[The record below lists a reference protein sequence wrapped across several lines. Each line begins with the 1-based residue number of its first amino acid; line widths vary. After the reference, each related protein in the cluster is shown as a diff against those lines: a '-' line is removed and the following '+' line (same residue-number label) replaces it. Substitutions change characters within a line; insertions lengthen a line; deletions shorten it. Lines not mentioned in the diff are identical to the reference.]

1 MGRYLKLKG
10 RVKRPSGFV
19 FALSLIVLFLVVIHP
34 RKIVGQVISI
44 QSRGTTCSTALP
56 DGRSLVTG
64 GATQAVPLA
73 SAKLFEL
80 RGRLTQV
87 APMHNSRKNHTCIAM
102 QDRTV
107 LVTGGEKSKDGV
119 ISDAEIYHPDTN
131 TWTDTLPLL
140 RARRGA
146 SAVLLKNGKALIVGG
161 EADGRVI
168 DTLEFY
174 DPTTGRFEQAPGA
187 LSAARTRYA
196 LAVLDDGRVLIAGG
210 IEAGR
215 AIDFIDIYD
224 PELGVRFSGRMLTAR
239 ANFTATTL
247 ANGKVLLAGGTD
259 GKHELASAEIYDPAT
274 GDVTV
279 AAPMASPRQNHIA
292 VRSRS
297 SDVVLIGGGTAD
309 GREVS
314 SAEIFVPER
323 GAFELAQQAGEEQE
337 NGPTIT
343 IGSLNA
349 DATIRSTKTYR
360 LPKPAPVVAPEIPAS
375 NP

>member
-1 MGRYLKLKG
+1 MLMSRTNH
-10 RVKRPSGFV
+10 VCV
-19 FALSLIVLFLVVIHP
+19 ALQDGTILI
-34 RKIVGQVISI
+34 
-44 QSRGTTCSTALP
+44 
-56 DGRSLVTG
+56 TG
-64 GATQAVPLA
+64 GYA
-73 SAKLFEL
+73 SKTGIL
-80 RGRLTQV
+80 
-87 APMHNSRKNHTCIAM
+87 NS
-102 QDRTV
+102 
-107 LVTGGEKSKDGV
+107 
-119 ISDAEIYHPDTN
+119 AEIYHPDTN
-131 TWTDTLPLL
+131 TWTETLPLL
-140 RARRGA
+140 SARRSA

-161 EADGRVI
+161 EAGGRVI

-174 DPTTGRFEQAPGA
+174 DSATGRFEQAPGA

-196 LAVLDDGRVLIAGG
+196 LSVLDDGRVLIAGG
-210 IEAGR
+210 IEARR

-259 GKHELASAEIYDPAT
+259 GTHELASAEIYDPAT

-323 GAFELAQQAGEEQE
+323 GAFEPAQEAAEGQD

-360 LPKPAPVVAPEIPAS
+360 VPKPAPAVAPEVSAS